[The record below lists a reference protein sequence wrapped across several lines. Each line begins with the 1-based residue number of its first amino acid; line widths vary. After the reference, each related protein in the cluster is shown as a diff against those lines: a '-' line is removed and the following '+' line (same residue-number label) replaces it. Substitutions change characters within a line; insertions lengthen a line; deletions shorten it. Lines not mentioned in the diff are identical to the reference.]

1 MPKIKVEMKRERNLL
16 KNSIFR
22 YIITYDP
29 SEFILFSQKLNIK
42 NRNYSKRFLMIYL
55 LMIHSVKSIKL
66 NNTVSILFSF
76 RFFFI
81 YNNFLYSHVNTQ
93 KNINYSLFSSLSVF
107 SFLGNV
113 ILSTLFL
120 WIWVLYIYLHNYFR
134 RQLFDLHKLIRIYW
148 KYRFW
153 TVV

>member
-22 YIITYDP
+22 YIITYNP

-120 WIWVLYIYLHNYFR
+120 
-134 RQLFDLHKLIRIYW
+134 
-148 KYRFW
+148 
-153 TVV
+153 